1 MWNDLGR
8 AVALMLV
15 IEGLMPFVSPRRF
28 RRSLLSFAA
37 MEDRSMRLLALA
49 SMAAGLVV
57 LHFLTR

>member
-1 MWNDLGR
+1 MELF
-8 AVALMLV
+8 AALCLVLV

-28 RRSLLSFAA
+28 RRSLLNFAA

>member
-15 IEGLMPFVSPRRF
+15 IEGLMPFVSPGRF
-28 RRSLLSFAA
+28 RRSLLNFAA

-49 SMAAGLVV
+49 SMAAGLIV

>member
-28 RRSLLSFAA
+28 CRSLLNFAA

-49 SMAAGLVV
+49 SMAAGLIV

>member
-28 RRSLLSFAA
+28 RRSLLNFAA

-49 SMAAGLVV
+49 SMAAGLIV